1 MFVLRALLV
10 WLLIIAAE
18 TVHGIVR
25 NLALMPLVGD
35 FRARQ
40 ISVFTGAAIIF
51 SLTYFCIRWIRANS
65 KEQLFLVGALW
76 LGLTLLFEFG
86 LGRFVLKLPWERLI
100 EDYNLAQGGLLPIGL
115 VLLFLSPF
123 LAAKL
128 RRLI

>member
-10 WLLIIAAE
+10 WILIIAAE

-25 NLALMPLVGD
+25 NVALMPMVGD

-51 SLTYFCIRWIRANS
+51 SLTYLCVRWIRANS
-65 KEQLFLVGALW
+65 KGQLFLVGALW
-76 LGLTLLFEFG
+76 LVLTLLFEFG
-86 LGRFVLKLPWERLI
+86 LGRFVLKLSWERLT
-100 EDYNLAQGGLLPIGL
+100 EDYNVAQGGLLPIGL

-123 LAAKL
+123 LAARL